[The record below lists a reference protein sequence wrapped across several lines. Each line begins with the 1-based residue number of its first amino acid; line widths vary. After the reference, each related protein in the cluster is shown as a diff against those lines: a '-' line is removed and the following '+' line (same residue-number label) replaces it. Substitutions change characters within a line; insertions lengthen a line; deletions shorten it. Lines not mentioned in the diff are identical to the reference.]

1 MGQHSPKKKS
11 KYQATSTLW
20 YKDAIIYELHVRAF
34 RDSNRDGYGDFLG
47 LIEKLDYLSDLG
59 ITAIWLLPFYPSPLK
74 DDGYDISDY
83 FSIHPMYGSLDDFKL
98 FLQEAHRRE
107 IKVITELAI
116 NHTSDQHEWFQKS
129 RRARKGSYWR
139 NFYVWSDTETKYREA
154 RIIFKDFESSNWTWD
169 REAHAYYWHR
179 FYSHQ
184 PDLNFENPEVQKA
197 IFRIVD
203 FWMGLGVDGM
213 RLDAIPYLFEK
224 EGTSCENLGETHA
237 FIKSLRAHVDVN
249 YADRVLLAEANQW
262 PEDAVAYFGNGDECH
277 MCYHFPLMPRM
288 FMALKMEDRYS
299 ICDILAQT
307 PVIPENAQWATFL
320 RNHDELTL
328 EMVTDEERDYM
339 YSMYASDNQARLNL
353 GIRRRLA
360 SLLEYDRMQIELLN
374 ALLFA
379 LPGSPVLYYGD
390 EIGMGDNHFLSDRDG
405 VRTPFQW
412 SPDRNA
418 GFSEAD
424 PQRLYLPVVVSPECH
439 YETVNAENQLKSPH
453 SLLWW
458 TKKMVALRKSNP
470 IFGRGAIEFLYP
482 QNRKVLVFL
491 RRLGDQVVLC
501 VANLSNTVQHT
512 HLDLS
517 EFSGFTPV
525 EMNDRISFPAIDIK
539 PYFICLAPHFLYL
552 FEIRKQA
559 SIDPSQK
566 LLLDSEGVD
575 FPRKPMEQLLT
586 PTIRKVLENGLRS
599 YIPKMRW
606 FMSKTR
612 PISKV
617 ELLDHILLD
626 TEGTDNRGSI
636 IIAEVRFLEGPN
648 EIYEIPVN
656 FAEGERMRSIL
667 QEAPN
672 LVIVELRSRKAE
684 APRGIL
690 YDSMVDAPFS
700 ISLVECLATE
710 EKVQGKVGVLVPELF
725 KSSLKTVKLVSP
737 KLTGLEQSNSS
748 VLFPGQYFLKIY
760 RKLEEGL
767 HPESELGT
775 FFERSKKFKNTPV
788 IAGTWN
794 YKCKGKSFALGILQ
808 EFASSETDAWSMF
821 GTIVSRFVDDM
832 KGAPNPLYQDGLS
845 ALDLLGTKPFASL
858 AERFPHLP
866 MAARQ
871 LGLRTAEMHL
881 ALGGTKK
888 FPGFAPEPFTP
899 FYQRSL
905 FQSFRNITQR
915 VKQKVEA
922 TLLVS
927 ESPEKQLG
935 LQLLDM
941 LPLIL
946 KRFEYIK
953 TNKDNGLRIRIH
965 GDFHLGQVL
974 HTGKDFIF
982 VDFEGEPARSLAERR
997 IKRSPLRDVAGMIRS
1012 FSYAAE
1018 FYIKQHPDIEIHG
1031 SIANWAK
1038 CAAQWLSLEYM
1049 EAYFSTMRKSALI
1062 PTTPSGRIEQLR
1074 MYTLEKAIYEIG
1086 YEIENR
1092 PDWVSIP
1099 IRGVRELLGRGTP

>member
-1 MGQHSPKKKS
+1 MGQISPK
-11 KYQATSTLW
+11 TSQIIKTSPTLW

-34 RDSNRDGYGDFLG
+34 RDSNRDGYGDFRG

-59 ITAIWLLPFYPSPLK
+59 ITAIWLLPFNPSPLK

-83 FSIHPMYGSLDDFKL
+83 FNIHPMYGTLDDFKL
-98 FLQEAHRRE
+98 FLHEAHKRD

-129 RRARKGSYWR
+129 RRASKGSHWH
-139 NFYVWSDTETKYREA
+139 NFYVWSDSETKYSDA
-154 RIIFKDFESSNWTWD
+154 RIIFNDFETSNWTWD
-169 REAHAYYWHR
+169 RVAKAYYWHR

-224 EGTSCENLGETHA
+224 EGTSCENLPETHT
-237 FIKSLRAHVDVN
+237 FIKSLRAHVDEN
-249 YADRVLLAEANQW
+249 FENRVLLAEANQW
-262 PEDAVAYFGNGDECH
+262 PEDAVAYFGNGDECQ

-339 YSMYASDNQARLNL
+339 YTMYASDNQARINL

-360 SLLEYDRMQIELLN
+360 SLLGYDRRQIELLN
-374 ALLFA
+374 SLLFA
-379 LPGSPVLYYGD
+379 LPGTPVLYYGD

-439 YETVNAENQLKSPH
+439 YETVNAENQSKSPY

-458 TKKMVALRKSNP
+458 TKKMIALRKSNP
-470 IFGRGAIEFLYP
+470 IFGRGSTEFLYP
-482 QNRKVLVFL
+482 KNRKILVFL
-491 RRLGDQVVLC
+491 RRFGNQVVLC

-512 HLDLS
+512 QLDLT
-517 EFSGFTPV
+517 EFIGFTPV
-525 EMNDRISFPAIDIK
+525 EMNDRITFPAIEAK
-539 PYFICLAPHFLYL
+539 PYFISLSPHFLYL
-552 FEIRKQA
+552 FEIQKQETLE
-559 SIDPSQK
+559 SSQK
-566 LLLDSEGVD
+566 LLLDSEGAD
-575 FPRKPMEQLLT
+575 FPRKPMEQFFSSS
-586 PTIRKVLENGLRS
+586 IRKILENGLRT
-599 YIPKMRW
+599 YLPKARW

-612 PISKV
+612 LISKV
-617 ELLDHILLD
+617 ELLDQILLD
-626 TEGTDNRGSI
+626 AEGSDNRGSVLI
-636 IIAEVRFLEGPN
+636 VEVRFLEGPN
-648 EIYEIPVN
+648 EVYSIPVN
-656 FAEGERMRSIL
+656 FAEGERMQNIL
-667 QEAPN
+667 QEAPK
-672 LVIVELRSRKAE
+672 LVLVEFRSKKADV
-684 APRGIL
+684 PKGIL
-690 YDSMVDAPFS
+690 YDSMIDTPFCL
-700 ISLVECLATE
+700 SLVECLARE
-710 EKVQGKVGVLVPELF
+710 ETVAGIVGYLVPQLF

-748 VLFPGQYFLKIY
+748 VLFPGQYFLKLY
-760 RKLEEGL
+760 RKLEDGI
-767 HPESELGT
+767 HPEPELG
-775 FFERSKKFKNTPV
+775 EYLEHSKKFKNSPI

-794 YKCKGKSFALGILQ
+794 YECKGKKYAMGILQ
-808 EFASSETDAWSMF
+808 EYAASETDAWSMF
-821 GTIVSRFVDDM
+821 ETIITRFVDEM
-832 KGAPNPLYQDGLS
+832 KGEPNSYYQEGKS
-845 ALDLLGTKPFASL
+845 VLDRMGTNPFAALSD
-858 AERFPHLP
+858 RFSHLP
-866 MAARQ
+866 MVAHQ
-871 LGLRTAEMHL
+871 LGERTAEMHL
-881 ALGGTKK
+881 ALGASKK
-888 FPGFAPEPFTP
+888 LENFAPEPFTS
-899 FYQRSL
+899 FYQRSM
-905 FQSFRNITQR
+905 FQSFRNLAQR
-915 VKQKVEA
+915 VKLKVEA
-922 TLLVS
+922 TLSVVDSS
-927 ESPEKQLG
+927 EEKLG
-935 LQLLDM
+935 QQFMEM

-946 KRFEYIK
+946 KTFDYIK
-953 TNKDNGLRIRIH
+953 TSKDNGLRIRIH
-965 GDFHLGQVL
+965 GDFHLGQIL

-997 IKRSPLRDVAGMIRS
+997 IKRSPLCDVAGMIRS

-1018 FYIKQHPDIEIHG
+1018 YYIKQHPDVDPKG
-1031 SIANWAK
+1031 SSAIWAR
-1038 CAAQWLSLEYM
+1038 CAAQWLSLEYLD
-1049 EAYFSTMRKSALI
+1049 AYFATMRKSPLL
-1062 PTTPSGRIEQLR
+1062 PSTLSKRIELLR
-1074 MYTLEKAIYEIG
+1074 MYTLEKALYEIA

-1092 PDWVSIP
+1092 PDWAPIP
-1099 IRGVRELLGRGTP
+1099 LRGIKELLGA